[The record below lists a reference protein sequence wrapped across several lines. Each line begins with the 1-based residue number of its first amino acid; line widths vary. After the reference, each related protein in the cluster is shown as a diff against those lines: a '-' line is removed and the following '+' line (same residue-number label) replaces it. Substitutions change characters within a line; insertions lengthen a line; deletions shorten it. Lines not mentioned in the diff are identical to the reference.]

1 MLTTSVLRKACR
13 VLGWTAIGTWPERLD
28 GVGTDWVRRS
38 SISCLWRW
46 WVSGSMVMSF

>member
-28 GVGTDWVRRS
+28 GVGTDSRAPLEHQL
-38 SISCLWRW
+38 C
-46 WVSGSMVMSF
+46 GAGG